1 MRLTQVVTMPR
12 SVRYRTYFDE
22 AWKKIIERFFPQF
35 LLFFVPKLY
44 EDVDFSQPFTFLDKE
59 MQQLSKKGMKR
70 SKFVDKLVKIY
81 LKDGSEQWLL
91 VHIEVQ
97 GDEDENFSL
106 RMFRYFY
113 RIFDRYGKPIVS
125 MAIVTGPANWKP
137 SRKYELKFYNSG
149 VEFQYLM
156 STLMDYE
163 RDKLLT
169 DDNPMA
175 IVVLAAQ
182 DSERLRRR
190 YRARYDV
197 KWHLIRML
205 YQRNYTRLEILDLF
219 DFIDWV
225 LQLSDKDEERLCEE
239 INKLEEA
246 NQMPYITSVERIG
259 IQKGLKQGLQ
269 QGALGESQKL
279 IIETLDERFGAV
291 PSFISDAI
299 LQIRD
304 HNQLRA
310 LHRRAIRSTSI
321 EEFRQ
326 KLGSN

>member
-1 MRLTQVVTMPR
+1 
-12 SVRYRTYFDE
+12 
-22 AWKKIIERFFPQF
+22 
-35 LLFFVPKLY
+35 
-44 EDVDFSQPFTFLDKE
+44 
-59 MQQLSKKGMKR
+59 
-70 SKFVDKLVKIY
+70 
-81 LKDGSEQWLL
+81 
-91 VHIEVQ
+91 
-97 GDEDENFSL
+97 
-106 RMFRYFY
+106 
-113 RIFDRYGKPIVS
+113 
-125 MAIVTGPANWKP
+125 
-137 SRKYELKFYNSG
+137 
-149 VEFQYLM
+149 
-156 STLMDYE
+156 MDYE

-269 QGALGESQKL
+269 QGALGESQQL

-326 KLGSN
+326 KLSSN

>member
-1 MRLTQVVTMPR
+1 
-12 SVRYRTYFDE
+12 
-22 AWKKIIERFFPQF
+22 
-35 LLFFVPKLY
+35 
-44 EDVDFSQPFTFLDKE
+44 
-59 MQQLSKKGMKR
+59 
-70 SKFVDKLVKIY
+70 
-81 LKDGSEQWLL
+81 
-91 VHIEVQ
+91 
-97 GDEDENFSL
+97 
-106 RMFRYFY
+106 MFRYFY

-125 MAIVTGPANWKP
+125 LAIVTGPANWKP

-190 YRARYDV
+190 YPARYDV

-269 QGALGESQKL
+269 QGALGESQQL

>member
-1 MRLTQVVTMPR
+1 MPR
-12 SVRYRTYFDE
+12 PVRYRTYFDE
-22 AWKKIIERFFPQF
+22 AWKKVIERFFPQF
-35 LLFFVPKLY
+35 LLFFAPKLY
-44 EDVDFSQPFTFLDKE
+44 EDVDFSQPFTFLNKE
-59 MQQLSKKGMKR
+59 MQQLSKKGLKG

-91 VHIEVQ
+91 VHIEIQ
-97 GDEDENFSL
+97 GDEDKDFPL

-125 MAIVTGPANWKP
+125 IAVVTGPANWKP
-137 SRKYELKFYNSG
+137 TRKYELKLYDSG
-149 VEFQYLM
+149 IEFQYLM

-163 RDKLLT
+163 RDKLLAN
-169 DDNPMA
+169 DNPMA

-197 KWHLIRML
+197 KWRLIRQL
-205 YQRNYTRLEILDLF
+205 YQRNYTRQEIVDLF

-225 LQLSDKDEERLCEE
+225 LQLSDTDEERLYEE

-259 IQKGLKQGLQ
+259 IRKGLQ
-269 QGALGESQKL
+269 QGALEENQQL

-291 PSFISDAI
+291 PSFISEAV

-304 HNQLRA
+304 RNQLRT
-310 LHRRAIRSTSI
+310 LHRRAIRITSI

-326 KLGSN
+326 ELNDN

>member
-1 MRLTQVVTMPR
+1 VEKV
-12 SVRYRTYFDE
+12 
-22 AWKKIIERFFPQF
+22 IERFFPQF
-35 LLFFVPKLY
+35 LLFFAPNLY
-44 EDVDFSQPFTFLDKE
+44 KDVDFSQPFTFLDKE
-59 MQQLSKKGMKR
+59 MLQLSKKGLKR
-70 SKFVDKLVKIY
+70 SKFVDKLVKIR

-97 GDEDENFSL
+97 GDEDEGFSL

-125 MAIVTGPANWKP
+125 MAVVTGPANWKP
-137 SRKYELKFYNSG
+137 TRKYELKFYDSG

-163 RDKLLT
+163 REKLLAN
-169 DDNPMA
+169 DNPMA

-190 YRARYDV
+190 HQARYDV

-205 YQRNYTRLEILDLF
+205 YQRNYTRQEIIDLF
-219 DFIDWV
+219 DFIEWV
-225 LQLSDKDEERLCEE
+225 LQLSNKDEERLCEE
-239 INKLEEA
+239 INKLEEG

-259 IQKGLKQGLQ
+259 IQKGLQQGLQ
-269 QGALGESQKL
+269 QGALEESQQL

-304 HNQLRA
+304 RNQLRT

-326 KLGSN
+326 KLNNN